1 MFSDIASWL
10 GLSGPDN
17 ENTKKALMLQA
28 YAAQQGDRD
37 IASVDTKTDDTAT
50 LSKKAR
56 EVAGQQAADKAAEAK
71 KSAKAASAM
80 QGGSKLLNA
89 INAAS
94 AAQEASTSGFDT
106 ASNNAMSMEAQRQQA
121 DVSNRLAKAQARAS
135 ARNQMY
141 QSAAATMANRDAMKE
156 QARQNR
162 LDRANRAGAALIGAI
177 PKVIEAGLG
186 TGTGSDAGTKNFI
199 ARKMIGD
206 FKNGKE

>member
-10 GLSGPDN
+10 GLSGPDT

-28 YAAQQGDRD
+28 LAAQQGDKD

-121 DVSNRLAKAQARAS
+121 DVSNRLAKAQAKAA
-135 ARNQMY
+135 ARNQMA
-141 QSAAATMANRDAMKE
+141 QSAATTMANQDAMKE

-162 LDRANRAGAALIGAI
+162 LNRATQAGSALMQSAATLAGAAY
-177 PKVIEAGLG
+177 
-186 TGTGSDAGTKNFI
+186 SDADTKNFI

-206 FKNGKE
+206 FKNGKK

>member
-28 YAAQQGDRD
+28 LAAQQGDRD

-121 DVSNRLAKAQARAS
+121 DVNNRLAKAQARAAS
-135 ARNQMY
+135 RNQMA
-141 QSAAATMANRDAMKE
+141 QSVASTMANQDAMKE

-162 LDRANRAGAALIGAI
+162 LNRATQAGSALLQSAATLAGAAY
-177 PKVIEAGLG
+177 
-186 TGTGSDAGTKNFI
+186 SDADTKNFI

-206 FKNGKE
+206 FKNGKK

>member
-28 YAAQQGDRD
+28 HAAQQGDRD

-141 QSAAATMANRDAMKE
+141 QSAAATMANQDAMKE
-156 QARQNR
+156 QARQKR
-162 LDRANRAGAALIGAI
+162 LDRANQAGAAIIGAI

-186 TGTGSDAGTKNFI
+186 TGSDADTKNFI

-206 FKNGKE
+206 FKNGKK

>member
-28 YAAQQGDRD
+28 LAAQQGDKD

-121 DVSNRLAKAQARAS
+121 DVSNRLTKAQARAT

-141 QSAAATMANRDAMKE
+141 QSAAATMANQDAMKE
-156 QARQNR
+156 QVRQKR
-162 LDRANRAGAALIGAI
+162 LDRANQAGAAIIGAI

-186 TGTGSDAGTKNFI
+186 TGSDADTKNFI

-206 FKNGKE
+206 FKNGKK

>member
-28 YAAQQGDRD
+28 LAAQQGDKD

-121 DVSNRLAKAQARAS
+121 DVSNRLAKAQAKAA
-135 ARNQMY
+135 ARNQMA
-141 QSAAATMANRDAMKE
+141 QSVASTMANQDAMKE

-162 LDRANRAGAALIGAI
+162 LNRATQAGSALMQSAATLAGAAY
-177 PKVIEAGLG
+177 
-186 TGTGSDAGTKNFI
+186 SDADTKNFI

-206 FKNGKE
+206 FKNGKK

>member
-28 YAAQQGDRD
+28 IAAQQSDKD

-121 DVSNRLAKAQARAS
+121 DVSNRLAKAQARATS
-135 ARNQMY
+135 RNQMA
-141 QSAAATMANRDAMKE
+141 QSVASTMTNQDVMKE
-156 QARQNR
+156 EARQKR
-162 LDRANRAGAALIGAI
+162 LDRANQTGSALMKSAAYAAGAAY
-177 PKVIEAGLG
+177 
-186 TGTGSDAGTKNFI
+186 SDADTKNFI

-206 FKNGKE
+206 FKNGKK

>member
-28 YAAQQGDRD
+28 LAANQGDKD

-121 DVSNRLAKAQARAS
+121 DVNNRLAKAQARAAS
-135 ARNQMY
+135 RNQMA
-141 QSAAATMANRDAMKE
+141 QSVASTMANQDAMKE

-162 LDRANRAGAALIGAI
+162 LNRATQAGSALMQSAATLAGAAY
-177 PKVIEAGLG
+177 
-186 TGTGSDAGTKNFI
+186 SDADTKNFI

-206 FKNGKE
+206 FKKNGKK

>member
-28 YAAQQGDRD
+28 LAAQQGDKD

-121 DVSNRLAKAQARAS
+121 DVNNRLAKAQARAA
-135 ARNQMY
+135 ARNQTA
-141 QSAAATMANRDAMKE
+141 QSVASTMANQDAMKE

-162 LDRANRAGAALIGAI
+162 LNRATQAGSALLQSAATLAGAAY
-177 PKVIEAGLG
+177 
-186 TGTGSDAGTKNFI
+186 SDADTKNFI
-199 ARKMIGD
+199 ARKMIGE
-206 FKNGKE
+206 FKNDGKK

>member
-1 MFSDIASWL
+1 M
-10 GLSGPDN
+10 
-17 ENTKKALMLQA
+17 
-28 YAAQQGDRD
+28 
-37 IASVDTKTDDTAT
+37 
-50 LSKKAR
+50 SKKAR

-121 DVSNRLAKAQARAS
+121 DVGNRLAKAQARAA
-135 ARNQMY
+135 ARNQMA
-141 QSAAATMANRDAMKE
+141 QSVASTMANQDAMKE

-162 LDRANRAGAALIGAI
+162 LNRATQAGSALMQSAATLAGAAY
-177 PKVIEAGLG
+177 
-186 TGTGSDAGTKNFI
+186 SDADTKNFI
-199 ARKMIGD
+199 ARKMIGE
-206 FKNGKE
+206 FKNGKK

>member
-28 YAAQQGDRD
+28 LAAHQGDKD

-94 AAQEASTSGFDT
+94 AAQEASTSGFDA

-121 DVSNRLAKAQARAS
+121 DVSNRLAKAQARAAS
-135 ARNQMY
+135 RNQMA
-141 QSAAATMANRDAMKE
+141 QSVASTMANQDAMKE

-162 LDRANRAGAALIGAI
+162 LNRATQAGAALMQSAATLAGA
-177 PKVIEAGLG
+177 AY
-186 TGTGSDAGTKNFI
+186 SDADTKNFI

-206 FKNGKE
+206 FKNGKK

>member
-28 YAAQQGDRD
+28 LAAQQGDKD

-121 DVSNRLAKAQARAS
+121 DVNNRLAKAQARAAS
-135 ARNQMY
+135 RNQMA
-141 QSAAATMANRDAMKE
+141 QSAASTMANQDVMKE

-162 LDRANRAGAALIGAI
+162 LGRATQAGSDLTKSAALLA
-177 PKVIEAGLG
+177 A
-186 TGTGSDAGTKNFI
+186 TAYSDADTKNFI
-199 ARKMIGD
+199 ARKMIGE
-206 FKNGKE
+206 FKNGKK

>member
-28 YAAQQGDRD
+28 LAAQQGDKD

-94 AAQEASTSGFDT
+94 AAQEASTSGFDI

-121 DVSNRLAKAQARAS
+121 DVNNRLSKAQARAAS
-135 ARNQMY
+135 RNQMA
-141 QSAAATMANRDAMKE
+141 QSVASTMANQDAMKE

-162 LDRANRAGAALIGAI
+162 LNRATQAGSALLQSAATLAGAAY
-177 PKVIEAGLG
+177 
-186 TGTGSDAGTKNFI
+186 SDADTKNFI
-199 ARKMIGD
+199 ARKMIGE
-206 FKNGKE
+206 FKNNGKE

>member
-28 YAAQQGDRD
+28 IAAQQGDKD
-37 IASVDTKTDDTAT
+37 IAAVDTKTDDTAT

-121 DVSNRLAKAQARAS
+121 DVNNRLAKAQARAAS
-135 ARNQMY
+135 RNQMA
-141 QSAAATMANRDAMKE
+141 QSVASTMANQDAMKE

-162 LDRANRAGAALIGAI
+162 LNRATQAGSALMQSAATLAGAAY
-177 PKVIEAGLG
+177 
-186 TGTGSDAGTKNFI
+186 SDADTKNFI
-199 ARKMIGD
+199 RRKMIGE
-206 FKNGKE
+206 FKNGKK

>member
-28 YAAQQGDRD
+28 LAAQQGDKD

-121 DVSNRLAKAQARAS
+121 DVNNRLAKAQARAAS
-135 ARNQMY
+135 RNQMA
-141 QSAAATMANRDAMKE
+141 QSVASTMANQDAMKE

-162 LDRANRAGAALIGAI
+162 LNRATQAGSALLQSAATLAGAAY
-177 PKVIEAGLG
+177 
-186 TGTGSDAGTKNFI
+186 SDADTKNFI
-199 ARKMIGD
+199 ARKMIGE
-206 FKNGKE
+206 FKNNGKE

>member
-17 ENTKKALMLQA
+17 ENIKKALMLQA
-28 YAAQQGDRD
+28 LAAQQGDKD
-37 IASVDTKTDDTAT
+37 IASVDTKTNDTAT

-94 AAQEASTSGFDT
+94 AAQDASTSGFDT

-121 DVSNRLAKAQARAS
+121 DVGNRLAKAQARAA
-135 ARNQMY
+135 ARNQMA
-141 QSAAATMANRDAMKE
+141 QSVASTMANQDAMKE

-162 LDRANRAGAALIGAI
+162 LNRATQAGSALIQSAATLAGAAA
-177 PKVIEAGLG
+177 
-186 TGTGSDAGTKNFI
+186 SDADTKNFI
-199 ARKMIGD
+199 ARKMIGE
-206 FKNGKE
+206 FKNGKK

>member
-28 YAAQQGDRD
+28 IAAQQSDKD

-121 DVSNRLAKAQARAS
+121 DVSNRLAKAQARATS
-135 ARNQMY
+135 RNQMA
-141 QSAAATMANRDAMKE
+141 QSVASTMTKQDVMKE
-156 QARQNR
+156 EARQRR
-162 LDRANRAGAALIGAI
+162 LDRANQTGSALMKSAATVAGAAY
-177 PKVIEAGLG
+177 
-186 TGTGSDAGTKNFI
+186 SDADTKNFI

-206 FKNGKE
+206 FKNGKK

>member
-28 YAAQQGDRD
+28 LAAQQGDKD

-141 QSAAATMANRDAMKE
+141 QSAAATMANQDAMKE
-156 QARQNR
+156 QARQKR
-162 LDRANRAGAALIGAI
+162 LDRANQAGAAIIGAI
-177 PKVIEAGLG
+177 PKVIGAGLG
-186 TGTGSDAGTKNFI
+186 TGSDADTKNFI

-206 FKNGKE
+206 FKNGKK

>member
-28 YAAQQGDRD
+28 LAASQGDKD

-121 DVSNRLAKAQARAS
+121 DVSNRLAKAQARAAS
-135 ARNQMY
+135 RNQMA
-141 QSAAATMANRDAMKE
+141 QSVASTIANQDAMKE

-162 LDRANRAGAALIGAI
+162 LNRATQAGAALMQSAATLAGA
-177 PKVIEAGLG
+177 AY
-186 TGTGSDAGTKNFI
+186 SDADTKNFI
-199 ARKMIGD
+199 ARKIIGD
-206 FKNGKE
+206 FKNGKK